1 MKNIVNIVAFQ
12 AVWFASVIGAA
23 SGVPWL
29 GAVLLVPF
37 ALWQLSVSDDPAY
50 DRRAVI
56 LLCLAGALID
66 SIYPL
71 AGMLG
76 YVAPWPV
83 PGLAPAWLVLMW
95 INLGLTLNHSL
106 AWLRGRHLLASA
118 FGGIGGGLSYYAGYR
133 LGAMEMYWPTP
144 LAVGLIGLV
153 WAAALPVMYAVL
165 DRMARLS
172 SGSVPTPR

>member
-37 ALWQLSVSDDPAY
+37 AIWQLSVSDDPAY
-50 DRRAVI
+50 DS
-56 LLCLAGALID
+56 L
-66 SIYPL
+66 YPL
-71 AGMLG
+71 AGVLG

-83 PGLAPAWLVLMW
+83 SGLAPAWLVLMW

-106 AWLRGRHLLASA
+106 AWLRGRHLLASV

-133 LGAMEMYWPTP
+133 LGAMELYWPAP
-144 LAVGLIGLV
+144 LAIGLIGLV
-153 WAAALPVMYAVL
+153 WAAALPVMYAIL